1 MKKRFILML
10 LSILLVAAACQQK
23 KVKEGQ
29 PAPDFAVE
37 TLSGVQLQ
45 FSRLQGQY
53 LLLEFWSTNCEACR
67 ANHPQIMRLRQRYH
81 NANFKLG
88 DQFNVIG
95 IALNSDERAYRRIIR
110 EDDLQYRHYIMQQ
123 SPTENMFD
131 ASLAKLYGVTALPAY
146 FLIDGNGT
154 VIGSDIPL
162 DELEPLLKS
171 EIK

>member
-1 MKKRFILML
+1 
-10 LSILLVAAACQQK
+10 
-23 KVKEGQ
+23 
-29 PAPDFAVE
+29 
-37 TLSGVQLQ
+37 
-45 FSRLQGQY
+45 
-53 LLLEFWSTNCEACR
+53 
-67 ANHPQIMRLRQRYH
+67 
-81 NANFKLG
+81 
-88 DQFNVIG
+88 
-95 IALNSDERAYRRIIR
+95 
-110 EDDLQYRHYIMQQ
+110 MQQ